1 LGIWGFESET
11 VANAREAM
19 TIIRKNDFDF
29 ILLDVKMPDMNGLE
43 FYRQLK
49 KTKPDLAR
57 KVLFVTGDVLEKAT
71 SNFLKENN
79 VPSITKPIDIDKL
92 KESIDNI
99 LNVVTSG

>member
-1 LGIWGFESET
+1 M
-11 VANAREAM
+11 VANAREALA
-19 TIIRKNDFDF
+19 IVRNKDFDF

-49 KTKPDLAR
+49 KAKPAMAR

-71 SNFLKENN
+71 STFLKENN

-92 KESIDNI
+92 KENIDNI
-99 LNVVTSG
+99 LSAVANR